1 MGTGLESKAEAH
13 KQISRTLDNGASFPL
28 AVARTHG
35 ARSPALVWFNGFKSD
50 MSGTKATAL
59 AQWAEMQGR
68 DLTRFD
74 HMGHGASGGAFTD
87 GNVSIWRDD
96 GLCVI
101 DRVTT
106 GDLVLVGSS
115 MGAWIATLCALA
127 RPDRVKGLILI
138 APALDFTERL
148 MWQSFDDATR
158 RAIMD
163 RGVWQRPSL
172 YGPDPY
178 PITRQLIEDGR
189 RHLLLDAP
197 IAFAGPVI
205 ILQGMQDPDV
215 PYVHALKTARQ
226 FSMAGVQVDLVADG
240 DHRLSRPQDIA
251 HMLKLVETM
260 CGQV

>member
-1 MGTGLESKAEAH
+1 
-13 KQISRTLDNGASFPL
+13 
-28 AVARTHG
+28 
-35 ARSPALVWFNGFKSD
+35 

-59 AQWAEMQGR
+59 AQWAEAKGFG
-68 DLTRFD
+68 LTRFD
-74 HMGHGASGGAFTD
+74 HMGHGASGGAFVE
-87 GNVSIWRDD
+87 GNISIWRDD

-101 DRVTT
+101 DQETR

-127 RPDRVKGLILI
+127 RPQRVKGLVLI

-158 RAIMD
+158 RTIMD
-163 RGVWQRPSL
+163 KGVWHRPSL

-189 RHLLLDAP
+189 RHLLLGTS
-197 IAFAGPVI
+197 IGFAGKVH
-205 ILQGMQDPDV
+205 ILQGMRDPDV
-215 PYVHALKTARQ
+215 PYDHALKTARQ
-226 FSMAGVQVDLVADG
+226 FAAAGLAMDLVADG

-251 HMLKLVETM
+251 HLVHVVEGM
-260 CGQV
+260 CR